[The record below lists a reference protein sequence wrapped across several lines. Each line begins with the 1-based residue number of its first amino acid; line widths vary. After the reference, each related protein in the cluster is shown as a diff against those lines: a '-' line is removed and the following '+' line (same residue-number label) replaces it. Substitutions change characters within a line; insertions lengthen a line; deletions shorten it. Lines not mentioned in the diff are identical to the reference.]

1 MFPRLLQSNREKPSK
16 KVFGHMVVDRFG
28 QSRCGLCAGCRE
40 KKEAGGADNS
50 RQGCSGAGTRGIG
63 VPTPFSRFALK

>member
-1 MFPRLLQSNREKPSK
+1 
-16 KVFGHMVVDRFG
+16 MVVDRFG

-40 KKEAGGADNS
+40 NKEAGGADNS